1 MIPWPAHSSK
11 ENYNI
16 EGNLGRFQ
24 NHLQKPSCQNCI
36 PKNQISLIKKFL
48 CHGELL
54 RALSFSFLLQAIV
67 FAIFASLEQLPRF
80 VSSLPSAGHVNDRHL
95 ANEWQNIKVKSK
107 SCSRS
112 HGTRFLIDSCSR
124 TRKRRIYAAAVTP
137 WETFHTS
144 WAKKLNLRINYNSRV
159 LTSSKTARQHDYKS
173 YGIVEDKT
181 FGRQE
186 TISCLCYQHR
196 FSNRPESLVLLE
208 DCRRER
214 KMLFPGKIHRN
225 LGWFLC

>member
-1 MIPWPAHSSK
+1 MFCIKEERKSSSK
-11 ENYNI
+11 EPSLLLHQ
-16 EGNLGRFQ
+16 GNDSMTCSQFKGELQHRGKPWSLS

-54 RALSFSFLLQAIV
+54 RALSFSSLLQAIV

-95 ANEWQNIKVKSK
+95 ANEWQNIKVESK

-137 WETFHTS
+137 
-144 WAKKLNLRINYNSRV
+144 
-159 LTSSKTARQHDYKS
+159 
-173 YGIVEDKT
+173 
-181 FGRQE
+181 
-186 TISCLCYQHR
+186 
-196 FSNRPESLVLLE
+196 
-208 DCRRER
+208 
-214 KMLFPGKIHRN
+214 
-225 LGWFLC
+225 

>member
-1 MIPWPAHSSK
+1 MTCSQFK
-11 ENYNI
+11 
-16 EGNLGRFQ
+16 
-24 NHLQKPSCQNCI
+24 
-36 PKNQISLIKKFL
+36 
-48 CHGELL
+48 GELQH
-54 RALSFSFLLQAIV
+54 RGKPWSLSKSFTETELSKLYSEKSDQSNQEVSLSWWTSLSTFFQFLLQAIV

-80 VSSLPSAGHVNDRHL
+80 VSSLPSAGYVNDRHL
-95 ANEWQNIKVKSK
+95 ANEWQNIKVESK

-214 KMLFPGKIHRN
+214 KMLFLGKIHRN